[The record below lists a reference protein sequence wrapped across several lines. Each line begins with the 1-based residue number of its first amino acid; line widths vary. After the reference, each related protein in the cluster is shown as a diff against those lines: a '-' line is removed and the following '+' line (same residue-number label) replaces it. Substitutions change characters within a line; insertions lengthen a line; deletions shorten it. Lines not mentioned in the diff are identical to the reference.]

1 MIRID
6 KSSVITGDL
15 NKICSETYDWQSLS
29 NKTILITGAGGFMGS
44 YLVKT
49 FLYANQR
56 FDLSLTM
63 VCVVRNKKSLIE
75 RLDSCLKFSNLLV
88 FEQDMSL
95 PLKKN
100 FPGADIL
107 IHAASKAS
115 PKYYGTDPV
124 GTLAANISGT
134 MNLLNFYQSNNIEK
148 FIYISSG
155 EVYGELADKDSEIKE
170 DKYGY
175 LDPVNVRS
183 CYGESKRMS
192 ENICISFTHQYGID
206 TRIVRPFHTYGPGLS
221 PSDGRVFADFIH
233 AAANGN
239 DIRMTSDGSARR
251 PFCYI
256 SDAVEGILHIL
267 FYGEQGNAYNL
278 ANPEGETSIKDLAKI
293 VADVRPEL
301 DINVVSAPQGDNYL
315 KSPVSRQ
322 IVNIE
327 KLKLL
332 GWHPKVS
339 VKDGFSRS
347 IFSEVEALM
356 FD

>member
-6 KSSVITGDL
+6 KSNVITDDI
-15 NKICSETYDWQSLS
+15 KRICSETYDWHSLS
-29 NKTILITGAGGFMGS
+29 NKTILITGASGFIGS

-56 FDLSLTM
+56 FDLSLTII
-63 VCVVRNKKSLIE
+63 CVVKNKKSLME

-95 PLKKN
+95 PLKKS
-100 FPGADIL
+100 FPSTDIL

-115 PKYYGTDPV
+115 PKYYGIDPI
-124 GTLAANISGT
+124 GTLSANISGT
-134 MNLLNFYQSNNIEK
+134 MNLLNFYQHNIEK

-170 DKYGY
+170 DTFGY

-221 PSDGRVFADFIH
+221 SNDGRVFADFIH

-239 DIRMTSDGSARR
+239 DICMTSDGSARR

-256 SDAVEGILHIL
+256 SDAVGGILHVM
-267 FYGEQGNAYNL
+267 FYGKQGNAYNL
-278 ANPEGETSIKDLAKI
+278 ANPAGEISIKELAKI
-293 VADVRPEL
+293 VVDVRPEL
-301 DINVVSAPQGDNYL
+301 NINVVNAPQENNYL

-332 GWHPKVS
+332 GWHPKIS